1 MSNLNFVTNLKEN
14 YFNNNNNNINN
25 NFLTI
30 ETQTSNDLNFNRE
43 THPTSYE
50 EKMKNNKL
58 NKKLFNFSKIIDRKK
73 KEIKNICIKNFGRN
87 LNRKPSALK
96 LLEKGMKKFY
106 FDQDSFLLRKFP
118 LIRKKMMQEK
128 AKKKNDLDQKINAG
142 ALLFYNLKNRN
153 SSLEN
158 RKANIV
164 TKYLKRSSIFEFKPA
179 KDTIENEFQK
189 IQQNIRKKKR
199 ESLMNNNRKSVSE
212 IPEINNNKFSLSF
225 RKNHKSRNNENFN
238 FFNNNNKNFYTT
250 PKSKK
255 LKSKLILF
263 DNDINKSENF
273 NSISTR
279 PKTMSNFFLTTN
291 RDLIMKKKTKKEIK
305 NKINTHV
312 DLLQTSTNNLN
323 NQLLKILEKNYE
335 KDKKQTSMNL
345 LNKIDYEEILDIK
358 KRKEKKGINEI
369 KDFIKA
375 ASNDEYAIINGET
388 AEILKITDDVT
399 KMPDDVALFFV
410 DRATKK
416 YLDKINIIDEINND
430 ISPFLLNLRYKKQNN
445 LRKKVENNF
454 VKIKQKT
461 ANLVFEKEKWKKIM
475 KNYEEKNEE

>member
-1 MSNLNFVTNLKEN
+1 MSNFVANLKEN
-14 YFNNNNNNINN
+14 YFNNNNINN
-25 NFLTI
+25 NFLTL
-30 ETQTSNDLNFNRE
+30 ETQTNELNFNRE

-50 EKMKNNKL
+50 EKMKNNKI
-58 NKKLFNFSKIIDRKK
+58 NKKIFNFSKIIDRKK

-96 LLEKGMKKFY
+96 LLENGMKKFY

-128 AKKKNDLDQKINAG
+128 AKKKHDLHQKINAG
-142 ALLFYNLKNRN
+142 ALLFYNLKNTN

-158 RKANIV
+158 RKANVV

-179 KDTIENEFQK
+179 KDTIQNEFQK
-189 IQQNIRKKKR
+189 IIRKKKR
-199 ESLMNNNRKSVSE
+199 ESLLSRKSISE
-212 IPEINNNKFSLSF
+212 IPNEINNNKFSLSF
-225 RKNHKSRNNENFN
+225 RKNHKSRNNENF
-238 FFNNNNKNFYTT
+238 FNNNKNLNNFYTT

-255 LKSKLILF
+255 LKSKLILL
-263 DNDINKSENF
+263 DTNEINKSDL

-279 PKTMSNFFLTTN
+279 PKTMSNFFLTTSN
-291 RDLIMKKKTKKEIK
+291 RDLILKKKTKKEIK

-323 NQLLKILEKNYE
+323 NQLLKIVEKNYE
-335 KDKKQTSMNL
+335 KDKKQTSMNF

-358 KRKEKKGINEI
+358 KRKEKKGIKDI

-375 ASNDEYAIINGET
+375 ASNDEYAIISGET

-416 YLDKINIIDEINND
+416 YLDKINVIDEINND
-430 ISPFLLNLRYKKQNN
+430 LSPFLANLKFKKQNN

-475 KNYEEKNEE
+475 KNYCEKS